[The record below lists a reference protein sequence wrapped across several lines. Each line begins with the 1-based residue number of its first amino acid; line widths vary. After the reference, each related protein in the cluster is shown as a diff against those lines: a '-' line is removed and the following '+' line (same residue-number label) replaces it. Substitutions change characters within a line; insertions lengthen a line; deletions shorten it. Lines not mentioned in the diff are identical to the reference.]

1 MNLEQILTP
10 DCTVCA
16 AVGKSKKN
24 ILEQISAVAASKIN
38 NTSEKEL
45 LMSLMAREKLSSTG
59 IGKGIAIPH
68 GRLSNTDAVVA
79 VFITTDKPI
88 VFDAID
94 DKPVDIFF
102 AIFVPADN
110 CQQHIE
116 TLANIAKFFS
126 DKETCKKVRKCQTSQ
141 QLYNLIIQP

>member
-1 MNLEQILTP
+1 
-10 DCTVCA
+10 
-16 AVGKSKKN
+16 
-24 ILEQISAVAASKIN
+24 
-38 NTSEKEL
+38 
-45 LMSLMAREKLSSTG
+45 MAREKLSSTG

-110 CQQHIE
+110 CQEHIE

>member
-1 MNLEQILTP
+1 MNLEQILTL
-10 DCTVCA
+10 DCTVCS

-24 ILEQISAVAASKIN
+24 ILEQISAIAASKIS

-68 GRLSNTDAVVA
+68 GRLTNTNAVVA
-79 VFITTDKPI
+79 VLITTDKPI

-116 TLANIAKFFS
+116 TLANIAKVFS

-141 QLYNLIIQP
+141 QLYNAVIHP

>member
-1 MNLEQILTP
+1 MNLEQILTL

-16 AVGKSKKN
+16 AIGKSKKN
-24 ILEQISAVAASKIN
+24 ILEQISAIAANKIG
-38 NTSEKEL
+38 NTSQKEL
-45 LMSLMAREKLSSTG
+45 LMSLMSREKLSSTG

-68 GRLSNTDAVVA
+68 GRLTNADEVVA
-79 VFITTDKPI
+79 VLITTDKPI

-102 AIFVPADN
+102 AIFVPAAH
-110 CQQHIE
+110 CQQHLE
-116 TLANIAKFFS
+116 TLANIAKFFN

-141 QLYNLIIQP
+141 ELYNLVIQP